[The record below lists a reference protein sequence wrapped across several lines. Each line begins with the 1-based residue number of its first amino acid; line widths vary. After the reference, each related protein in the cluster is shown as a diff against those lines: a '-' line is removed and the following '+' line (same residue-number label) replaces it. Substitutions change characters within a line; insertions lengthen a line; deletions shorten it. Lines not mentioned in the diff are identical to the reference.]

1 MQKGIRSIVILLVVI
16 FIISCAT
23 TQSRYSMLGQSYP
36 PRAEDCKID
45 IFKTGSPEKKFIK
58 ISCLDVHLEKTH
70 FIGYSFGDALP
81 ELKKQACKSGA
92 DAITD
97 VQERSSMVG
106 ETKIYHVTATGI
118 KYLE

>member
-1 MQKGIRSIVILLVVI
+1 MRKGIRSIVILLVVI
-16 FIISCAT
+16 LITSCAT

-36 PRAEDCKID
+36 PRAEDCKVD
-45 IFKTGSPEKKFIK
+45 IFKTGSPDKKFIK
-58 ISCLDVHLEKTH
+58 VSRLDVHLEKTH
-70 FIGYSFGDALP
+70 FIGSSFEDALP

-92 DAITD
+92 DAIID

-106 ETKIYHVTATGI
+106 ETKIYHVTAIGI

>member
-1 MQKGIRSIVILLVVI
+1 MRKGICSIVILLVVI
-16 FIISCAT
+16 LLTSCAT

-36 PRAEDCKID
+36 SRAEDCKVD
-45 IFKTGSPEKKFIK
+45 IFKTGSPDKKFIK
-58 ISCLDVHLEKTH
+58 VSRLDVHLEKTH
-70 FIGYSFGDALP
+70 FIGSSFEDALP

-92 DAITD
+92 DAIID